1 MTSESGTASR
11 PIGLR
16 TRLLGGY
23 AVVLATVV
31 IGYGFLLAGVM
42 ALGASPKNIVTNHH
56 TSIQAAERMIQAV
69 QEHQNAI
76 LRQLLNPDYELDIG
90 LEHADR
96 QFRDWLAQA
105 DASIALLDELPL
117 LETIEQRYDRLQALI
132 ADRDRWAGLYPWEPD
147 MIDAF
152 RGVIQACRQLAELN
166 VEAMLEVS
174 ETAHERVQSAVYS
187 ASVAAFGTLL
197 VSLLVALNVT
207 HRLSA
212 PLQQIVAGS
221 RRIADG
227 DYRVQVPP
235 SSTRELDQLAR
246 QFNAMARA
254 LQRFEAMNL
263 ERVLREQRQSEAVL
277 QSIDDGL
284 VIFGEDA
291 RIRHLNPIA
300 ARQLSMDAAACRD
313 HYLGELLDDDA
324 IDTEV
329 RHCLDSDED
338 AGSGIGELRIERS
351 GGTRFLGYSVL
362 PIVGEQQHRQGA
374 VMVIRDITEHRAF
387 EQMRNE
393 FVMRASH
400 ELRTPVT
407 GIRMGIGMLAEK
419 APYPADSRERE
430 LFDTVTEELDR
441 LTQLVNDL
449 FDLSRL
455 QADRLPLTLQPCKV
469 VELLD
474 AALQRFRLEA
484 GERRIEL
491 RLDVANGLPKVLLDP
506 ERFERV
512 LDNLISNALR
522 HTGEGGQIQLCAF
535 TDDGRLT
542 IEITDTG
549 CGIEYAQQQR
559 VFEPFVQASDTT
571 GGGAGLGLAI
581 CREIVHQHDGRITLR
596 SPPGLGT
603 TFRIDLPV

>member
-1 MTSESGTASR
+1 MTSESGATSR

-42 ALGASPKNIVTNHH
+42 TLGASPKNIVTNHH

-69 QEHQNAI
+69 QEQQNAI
-76 LRQLLNPDYELDIG
+76 LRQLLNSEYELDIG

-105 DASIALLDELPL
+105 DASIALLDELAI
-117 LETIEQRYDRLQALI
+117 LETIEQRYERLQTLI

-152 RGVIQACRQLAELN
+152 RGVIQACRQLAEIN

-174 ETAHERVQSAVYS
+174 ETAHERVQAAVYS
-187 ASVAAFGTLL
+187 AGIAAFGTLL

-207 HRLSA
+207 RRLSA
-212 PLQQIVAGS
+212 PLQQIVTGS

-227 DYRVQVPP
+227 DYQVQVPP
-235 SSTRELDQLAR
+235 SSTRELDQLGR

-284 VIFGEDA
+284 VIIGEDA

-300 ARQLSMDAAACRD
+300 ARQLSMDAAACRN

-329 RHCLDSDED
+329 RHCLDSADD
-338 AGSGIGELRIERS
+338 AGPGFGELRIGHA

-362 PIVGEQQHRQGA
+362 PIIGEREQRQGA
-374 VMVIRDITEHRAF
+374 VMVIRDITEHKAF

-419 APYPADSRERE
+419 LSPTVESRERE
-430 LFDTVTEELDR
+430 LFDTVIEELDR
-441 LTQLVNDL
+441 LTLLVNEL

-455 QADRLPLTLQPCKV
+455 QADRLPLDLQPGRI
-469 VELLD
+469 ETLLD
-474 AALQRFRLEA
+474 AALQRFALSAE
-484 GERRIEL
+484 ERRIEL
-491 RLDVANGLPKVLLDP
+491 RLDAADDLPDVMIDP
-506 ERFERV
+506 ERFDRV

-522 HTGEGGQIQLCAF
+522 HTGKDGQVQLCAF
-535 TDDGRLT
+535 ADGGRVT
-542 IEITDTG
+542 IEVTDTG
-549 CGIEYAQQQR
+549 CGIEYSRQQR
-559 VFEPFVQASDTT
+559 VFEPFVQASDS

-581 CREIVHQHDGRITLR
+581 CREIVHQHDGRIALR
-596 SPPGLGT
+596 STPGLGT